1 MVKNYIPQQGD
12 IVLLDFNPTKGH
24 DQKGYRPAIIV
35 SNNIFN
41 QNTKMAI
48 VCPITST
55 EKDFPTHYVLKG
67 TQKVKGSVLCEH
79 IRSIDFETRKIK
91 FVENYTFLLFKIK
104 LNFNIQKKNFYNKVL
119 LYLQLK
125 SIIVRPPRSG

>member
-91 FVENYTFLLFKIK
+91 FVEK
-104 LNFNIQKKNFYNKVL
+104 LNDADLI
-119 LYLQLK
+119 
-125 SIIVRPPRSG
+125 SIILLLNSCIEE